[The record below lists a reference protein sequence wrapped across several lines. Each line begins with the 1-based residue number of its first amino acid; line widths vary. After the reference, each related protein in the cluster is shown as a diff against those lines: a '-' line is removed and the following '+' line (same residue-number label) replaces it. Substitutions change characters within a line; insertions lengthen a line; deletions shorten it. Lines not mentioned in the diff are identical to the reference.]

1 MALQV
6 YNTLGRR
13 KEEFVPLQ
21 EGRVHVYVCGPT
33 VYGPTHIG
41 HAKSYVSF
49 DVIVRYLRFL
59 YGARNVLYVQ
69 NLTDVGHLLDSGEDR
84 ILKGAARDHLQP
96 MEVVESYARSYFGD
110 MDALRVERPN
120 ISPRASAHIIE
131 QIELIKQLL
140 AKQVAYEVD
149 GNVYFSVQA
158 FPEYGKLSGQKVEML
173 QDAVR
178 IEADPNKRHP
188 ADFHLWRKAAP
199 EHILRWPSP
208 WGEGYPGWHIEC
220 SVMSTKYLGQPFD
233 IHGGGLENR
242 FPHHECE
249 IAQSEAASG
258 VPFARYWLHNNMV
271 TVNASEMH
279 RSAGNVTNLQDLF
292 KRHDP
297 LTVRFFILGSQYRSP
312 LDFNEDALTAAKS
325 GLARLHGGVRAVR
338 SRLSTAQAH
347 GAPPTVGS
355 VSDADIAEARARFIE
370 QMDDDFNTPAAIA
383 VLFDFTRDV
392 NTALAA
398 PAALSRSALEAIDR
412 FYREL
417 GEQVLGIIP
426 DTVGSDEGAGLA
438 KPLIEMLLN
447 TRQDLRRARQFA
459 LADKIRDELTA
470 LGVIVEDGSD
480 GPSWRLA

>member
-1 MALQV
+1 MALQI
-6 YNTLGRR
+6 YNSLGRR
-13 KEEFVPLQ
+13 KELFVPVH

-59 YGARNVLYVQ
+59 YGVRNVLYVQ

-84 ILKGAARDHLQP
+84 ILKGAARDQLQP
-96 MEVVESYARSYFGD
+96 MEVVESYARSYFDD
-110 MDALRVERPN
+110 MDALRVQRPN

-140 AKQVAYEVD
+140 AKEVAYEVD
-149 GNVYFSVQA
+149 GNVYFSVQD

-178 IEADPNKRHP
+178 IEADPNKHHP
-188 ADFHLWRKAAP
+188 ADFHLWRKASP

-258 VPFARYWLHNNMV
+258 VQFARYWMHNNMV

-279 RSAGNVTNLQDLF
+279 RSAGNVTNLRDLF

-297 LTVRFFILGSQYRSP
+297 LTVRFFILSSHYRSP
-312 LDFNEDALTAAKS
+312 LDFNEDALTAAKN

-338 SRLSTAQAH
+338 SRLGAAAFGST
-347 GAPPTVGS
+347 
-355 VSDADIAEARARFIE
+355 DAAWQQKIAETRARFLE
-370 QMDDDFNTPAAIA
+370 QMDDDFNTAAAIA
-383 VLFDFTRDV
+383 VIFDFTKDV
-392 NTALAA
+392 NTALAGA
-398 PAALSRSALEAIDR
+398 PPSHLDLAAIDGL
-412 FYREL
+412 YREL

-426 DTVGSDEGAGLA
+426 DTVGSDEGTGLA
-438 KPLIEMLLN
+438 KPLIEMLLT
-447 TRQDLRRARQFA
+447 TRQDLRKAKQFA
-459 LADKIRDELTA
+459 LADKIRAELTT
-470 LGVIVEDGSD
+470 LGVIVEDGPAGS
-480 GPSWRLA
+480 SWRLA

>member
-1 MALQV
+1 MALHV
-6 YNTLGRR
+6 YNTLGRK
-13 KEEFVPLQ
+13 KELFVPMH
-21 EGRVHVYVCGPT
+21 EGRVHIYVCGPT

-49 DVIVRYLRFL
+49 DLIVRYLRFA

-84 ILKGAARDHLQP
+84 ILKGAAREHLQP
-96 MEVVESYARSYFGD
+96 MEVVESYARSYFED
-110 MDALRVERPN
+110 MDALRVQRPN

-140 AKQVAYEVD
+140 EKEVAYEVG

-249 IAQSEAASG
+249 IAQSEAATG
-258 VPFARYWLHNNMV
+258 IPFARYWLHNNMV
-271 TVNASEMH
+271 TQRGEEMH
-279 RSAGNVTNLQDLF
+279 RSAGNAFNLKDIF
-292 KRHDP
+292 KEHDP
-297 LTVRFFILGSQYRSP
+297 LTIRFFILGSQYRSP
-312 LDFNEDALTAAKS
+312 LDFGVEALDAAKS

-338 SRLSTAQAH
+338 ARLGATAASGEPDPAWAQKASE
-347 GAPPTVGS
+347 T
-355 VSDADIAEARARFIE
+355 RARFLE

-383 VLFDFTRDV
+383 VLFDFTKDV
-392 NTALAA
+392 NTALAGPSPLTHA
-398 PAALSRSALEAIDR
+398 TLESIDKL
-412 FYREL
+412 YDEL
-417 GEQVLGIIP
+417 GEQILGIIP
-426 DTVGSDEGAGLA
+426 PSVGSDEGTGLA
-438 KPLIEMLLN
+438 RPLIEMLLA
-447 TRQDLRRARQFA
+447 TRQDLRKAKQFA
-459 LADKIRDELTA
+459 LADQIRDQLTK
-470 LGVIVEDGSD
+470 LGVIVEDGAGGS
-480 GPSWRLA
+480 SWRLA

>member
-1 MALQV
+1 MALQL
-6 YNTLGRR
+6 YNTLGRK
-13 KEEFVPLQ
+13 KELFVPVHA
-21 EGRVHVYVCGPT
+21 GRVHIYVCGPT

-41 HAKSYVSF
+41 HAKSFVSF

-59 YGARNVLYVQ
+59 YGERNVLYVQ

-96 MEVVESYARSYFGD
+96 MEVVESYARSYFDD
-110 MDALRVERPN
+110 MDALRVQRPN

-140 AKQVAYEVD
+140 EKEVAYTVD
-149 GNVYFSVQA
+149 GNVYFSVQD

-258 VPFARYWLHNNMV
+258 VQFARYWMHNNMV

-279 RSAGNVTNLQDLF
+279 RSAGNVTNLRDLF

-297 LTVRFFILGSQYRSP
+297 LTVRFLILSSHYRSP
-312 LDFNEDALTAAKS
+312 LDFNEDALTAAKN

-338 SRLSTAQAH
+338 SRINT
-347 GAPPTVGS
+347 GATGS
-355 VSDADIAEARARFIE
+355 PDPAWQNKIPYTRARFLE
-370 QMDDDFNTPAAIA
+370 QMDDDFNAPAAIA
-383 VLFDFTRDV
+383 VLFDFTKDV
-392 NTALAA
+392 NTALAG
-398 PAALSRSALEAIDR
+398 PSLSGVDLAAIDGL
-412 FYREL
+412 YREL
-417 GEQVLGIIP
+417 GEQILGIIP
-426 DTVGSDEGAGLA
+426 DTVGRDEGAGLA
-438 KPLIEMLLN
+438 KPLIEMLLS
-447 TRQDLRRARQFA
+447 TRQNLRKAKQFA
-459 LADKIRDELTA
+459 LADKIRDELTT
-470 LGVIVEDGSD
+470 LGVVVEDGPNGS
-480 GPSWRLA
+480 SWRLA